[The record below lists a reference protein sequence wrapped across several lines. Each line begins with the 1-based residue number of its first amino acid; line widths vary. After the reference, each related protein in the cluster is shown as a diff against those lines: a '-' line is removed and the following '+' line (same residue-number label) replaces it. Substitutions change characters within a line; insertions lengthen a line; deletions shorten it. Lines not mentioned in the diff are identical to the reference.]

1 VSDKES
7 AQRDDDVRGH
17 LGKAIRHA
25 EDAVRCWLSLIANRS
40 AKIGSAIA
48 RAIVLALV
56 LTVVALVGLI
66 FAAYGLAKWLENGLG
81 LTPGVGVL
89 CVGVAMLC
97 AVAVCAIALR
107 KGNGD
112 ES

>member
-1 VSDKES
+1 MSDKES
-7 AQRDDDVRGH
+7 AQRDDATLGH
-17 LGKAIRHA
+17 LGKALRHA
-25 EDAVRCWLSLIANRS
+25 QEAVRCWLSAMAKRS
-40 AKIGSAIA
+40 AKLGVSIV

-89 CVGVAMLC
+89 VVGVAMLC
-97 AVAVCAIALR
+97 AVAVCALALH